1 MKKILVFLVLSLQ
14 SVYAQQRTTIKDSVL
29 LEVLNEFID
38 ELKLEQRQYKL
49 IRVRLSSYRKERIDS
64 SADTIKF
71 GDHKAV
77 EIKLPPAYDVQY
89 ALEVQYEINS
99 KTIDWT
105 PVTYY
110 SIHRNISILFTTDIE
125 NLIEPQKNNKAELRR
140 IVEKTSS
147 PHVVGGETIW
157 LVDVHNKKVTIRK
170 PKSID

>member
-1 MKKILVFLVLSLQ
+1 
-14 SVYAQQRTTIKDSVL
+14 
-29 LEVLNEFID
+29 
-38 ELKLEQRQYKL
+38 
-49 IRVRLSSYRKERIDS
+49 
-64 SADTIKF
+64 
-71 GDHKAV
+71 
-77 EIKLPPAYDVQY
+77 
-89 ALEVQYEINS
+89 LEVQYEINS

-110 SIHRNISILFTTDIE
+110 SIHRNIPILFTTDIE
-125 NLIEPQKNNKAELRR
+125 NLIEPQKNNKAEVRR